1 MQPVPNVHL
10 LNLICTPRNSPT
22 WWLQCLVATS
32 HLLKT
37 KLNQPSNAS
46 VGSLLAWVGQHNV
59 SSARLGSVACRK
71 LCQKA
76 TEARGCSVQGCA
88 SRHLDADGDMKLV
101 GVKNRKVIGA
111 PASNREGKLKHLGSH
126 QPVIQRS
133 SMADFP
139 DSPQMLVKFPES
151 YVFCWSNSN
160 VSRSNSGLFFGKSP
174 RCFLKSHL
182 ILG

>member
-1 MQPVPNVHL
+1 MCICWISFVLPEIHQPGGCNV
-10 LNLICTPRNSPT
+10 
-22 WWLQCLVATS
+22 WWLQAICWRQNWISRAMLVLGPYWLGWASTMS
-32 HLLKT
+32 HRPGLAL
-37 KLNQPSNAS
+37 
-46 VGSLLAWVGQHNV
+46 LLA
-59 SSARLGSVACRK
+59 GSCAKKLQRHGGAQCRVVP
-71 LCQKA
+71 
-76 TEARGCSVQGCA
+76 RGIWMLMVIWSW
-88 SRHLDADGDMKLV
+88 LV
-101 GVKNRKVIGA
+101 WKNRKVIGA